1 MASFVPMQGEVYL
14 VNFEP
19 QVGSEYTKVRPAVV
33 VGVLG
38 GGRVVQIVPLTTHE
52 GKGRLFNV
60 QHGYEVVLTWHKD
73 PHLRSIAVC
82 TQIATFDKARFI
94 QQTPLTVLSK
104 ADLALVL
111 DGVARVLGLKPA
123 LRPSG

>member
-1 MASFVPMQGEVYL
+1 MIAFVPKQGEVYV

-19 QVGSEYTKVRPAVV
+19 QVGSEYNKVRPAVV

-38 GGRVVQIVPLTTHE
+38 AGRVVQIVPLTTHE

-60 QHGYEVVLTWHKD
+60 QHGFEVVLPWHKD
-73 PHLRSIAVC
+73 PTLRSRAVC
-82 TQIATFDKARFI
+82 TQIATFDKARFF
-94 QQTPLTVLSK
+94 QQKPLTVLSA
-104 ADLALVL
+104 ADRSLVL

-123 LRPSG
+123 LRPSE